1 MKDNKQF
8 IANSPYEGNGTS
20 YFQMMNDNS
29 ISKEDRILNK
39 DIIYLKPASNYTKLL
54 KTDENYLPTSTS
66 MLFVAT
72 SSDGYI
78 HTYYRSGD

>member
-39 DIIYLKPASNYTKLL
+39 DIIYLKAKDVNLVPKVNTTFKKLKYINIQRYTSYHSLL
-54 KTDENYLPTSTS
+54 K
-66 MLFVAT
+66 
-72 SSDGYI
+72 
-78 HTYYRSGD
+78 